1 MPHSQITSLIYVS
14 TARAGL
20 NHDDF
25 KTIISVARRN
35 NERCGVTGLIL
46 FNGFN
51 FMQCIEGE
59 KGTTND
65 RLHAIRLDER
75 HSGMAVIDQRQSSGR
90 QFAPWHMAAFF
101 VSPQADHNPTALAEI
116 LAGETVA
123 EPTRMFFQNFLTL
136 GAKAAY

>member
-1 MPHSQITSLIYVS
+1 MPRSEITSLIYVS
-14 TARAGL
+14 TAKAGL

-25 KTIISVARRN
+25 STIISVARRN

-65 RLHAIRLDER
+65 RLRAIGLDQR
-75 HSGMAVIDQRQSSGR
+75 HSGMTVISQRQSSGR
-90 QFAPWHMAAFF
+90 QFAPWHMAAYF
-101 VSPQADHNPTALAEI
+101 VAAQGDQSQTELADI
-116 LAGETVA
+116 LASETVA
-123 EPTRMFFQNFLTL
+123 EPTRMFFHNFLTL
-136 GAKAAY
+136 GAKAAQ